1 VTYLKYYSQG
11 TASVNHVT
19 AIFHQC
25 LQSGV
30 GFQLESLSFGVV
42 STETYMLQCVSI
54 DNVDMCVLMDKR
66 SALPVV
72 KLCTS
77 IERVLNPLYGY
88 I

>member
-1 VTYLKYYSQG
+1 
-11 TASVNHVT
+11 
-19 AIFHQC
+19 
-25 LQSGV
+25 
-30 GFQLESLSFGVV
+30 
-42 STETYMLQCVSI
+42 MLQCVSI

-72 KLCTS
+72 NLCTS